1 MTTFTLSLRRMA
13 GAALAITLLLAT
25 GSLQSCKDEVDASNL
40 VTKTEATVWD
50 YLDSVAVYT
59 DYAALLKEVETG
71 DGKVANSST
80 LASFVSGYGNFT
92 VFPPTNE
99 AMAQYTLERTG
110 GQTSDWHQLSA
121 EDKKVI
127 AYNSIID
134 HGDEAAYATADL
146 PTTGSLMLG
155 TLDNRL
161 LAIELTAD
169 NVFMLEG
176 TAHIVRPDVKLKN
189 GYIHGVDA
197 VIAPSQS
204 TVADLIATAD
214 NMKIFSLLLER
225 TGWADSMRI
234 PYEDPDFTTDGYPD
248 REAFQTGLY
257 APLVEHRYRGF
268 TVFAE
273 PDSVYEDALDLDV
286 QTDEAGNVTDADAIL
301 AAVERHAA
309 QTYGS
314 SSMGQYTDPAN
325 PLNRFVAYHLL
336 DGAMAYNKLVMHMNE
351 FGYEFG
357 ADMTDPQLNTFTV
370 DVSHYYTTK
379 GRTRCLLKVTQ
390 NGNLEDGV
398 YPIYLNTAREYDTR
412 PDGNYEVLAVTS
424 RGQKLSP
431 TNGTY
436 ANSAV
441 NGFYYPI
448 DGLLQYD
455 DDARTKALHGR
466 IRFDVADLLP
476 EMWTANK
483 RGCSIAYFTN
493 DYFDNI
499 VDISDDTDF
508 FYLKVGW
515 GASGTVWYDLQG
527 DEFQALGIYDL
538 TFRLPPVP
546 TAGTYE
552 MRMAYTTND
561 RRGMAQIYFGDDPRN
576 LVPTGLPL
584 DMRINPTGGIGYTDF
599 KESYPEI
606 FAFFPW
612 ETDVED
618 QEQNRAVDK
627 NLRNAGF
634 MKGAKYYHGC
644 ANLTPARDTYCCQRR
659 IITQQYMEPDKAYYV
674 RFKSALEATD
684 GQFILDNFELC
695 PSYIYNGPSGEDVW

>member
-13 GAALAITLLLAT
+13 GAALAITLLFAT
-25 GSLQSCKDEVDASNL
+25 GTLQSCKDEVDASNL

-50 YLDSVAVYT
+50 YLDSVAVYA

-71 DGKVANSST
+71 DGKVENSST

-92 VFPPTNE
+92 VFPPTND
-99 AMAQYTLERTG
+99 ALARYALDVTG
-110 GQTSDWHQLSA
+110 GQTSDWRQLSA
-121 EDKKVI
+121 DDKKVI

-134 HGDEAAYATADL
+134 HGDDPAYATADL

-161 LAIELTAD
+161 LAVELTAD
-169 NVFMLEG
+169 NVFLLEG
-176 TAHIVRPDVKLKN
+176 TARIVRPDIKLKN

-225 TGWADSMRI
+225 TGWADSLRI
-234 PYEDPDFTTDGYPD
+234 PYEDPDFTTDDYPD
-248 REAFQTGLY
+248 RETFQTGLY
-257 APLVEHRYRGF
+257 ADLVEHRYRGF

-273 PDSVYEDALDLDV
+273 PDSVYEHALDLDL
-286 QTDEAGNVTDADAIL
+286 QTDEAGNVTGADAIL
-301 AAVERHAA
+301 AAVEHHAA
-309 QTYGS
+309 QTYGTA
-314 SSMGQYTDPAN
+314 SMGQYADPAN

-336 DGAMAYNKLVMHMNE
+336 DGAMAWNKLVMHMNE
-351 FGYEFG
+351 FGYEYG
-357 ADMTDPQLNTFTV
+357 ADLTDPQLNTFTV

-398 YPIYLNTAREYDTR
+398 YPIYLNTARTYDTR

-431 TNGTY
+431 TNG
-436 ANSAV
+436 AHVNSAV

-455 DDARTKALHGR
+455 EDTRTKALHGR

-476 EMWTANK
+476 EMWTVNK

-493 DYFDNI
+493 EYFDNI

-546 TAGTYE
+546 VAGTYE

-584 DMRINPTGGIGYTDF
+584 DMRINPSGGIGYTDF
-599 KESYPEI
+599 KETHPEI

-644 ANLTPARDTYCCQRR
+644 ASLTPARDTYCCQRR